1 MFTFP
6 VLSIDKY
13 CEFAIILR
21 CISSN
26 ILMRDVNDEHQ
37 KIRQKKIFDMF
48 TVVFLCKYF
57 AAKNGVHKDF
67 IFYTLQ
73 CNQIPNDALSYKLNH
88 FPEIIKMRLYNLH
101 RL

>member
-1 MFTFP
+1 
-6 VLSIDKY
+6 
-13 CEFAIILR
+13 
-21 CISSN
+21 
-26 ILMRDVNDEHQ
+26 
-37 KIRQKKIFDMF
+37 MF